1 VGVVGNTRWHPAENQ
16 SGVEVYWSYGQYPTP
31 NNNLVI
37 RTASDPAPMLDLI
50 RRAVHEVNPDFAVE
64 GVKTMDTVIAESVW
78 QRRLWSFVLA
88 AFASMALLLAA
99 VGLYGVMS
107 FVVTQR
113 TKELGIRMAIGAP
126 AANVVSLI
134 LGQGSAL
141 AGLGAL
147 IGLLLAFSASRYL
160 ESLLFEVSPLDSAI
174 FLAVPT
180 LLILMAILACAVP
193 AWRAS
198 RIDPISALRQE

>member
-1 VGVVGNTRWHPAENQ
+1 
-16 SGVEVYWSYGQYPTP
+16 
-31 NNNLVI
+31 
-37 RTASDPAPMLDLI
+37 
-50 RRAVHEVNPDFAVE
+50 
-64 GVKTMDTVIAESVW
+64 
-78 QRRLWSFVLA
+78 
-88 AFASMALLLAA
+88 
-99 VGLYGVMS
+99 
-107 FVVTQR
+107 
-113 TKELGIRMAIGAP
+113 
-126 AANVVSLI
+126 VSLI